1 MASAAKVRSK
11 KLAANKDRLNRLL
24 AELEE
29 LCLGSAD
36 VYEIEEQISMT
47 EEICRASDAL
57 QAELEL
63 DLEGEER
70 CRGTLS
76 TNLEATEVIRTS
88 EHAESCPVNPHAFY
102 HHQQLGELRRLA
114 SEDTKPVMEIYD
126 ELASNAST
134 NLDTVAHFPTWDQAR
149 HTMYNR
155 RARRYPRLPATRQEL
170 RLTAEQ
176 TSTKSGEQTAT
187 RRVLFDY
194 LPTYSQIFE
203 VLHSK
208 AEELGVQLDPATF

>member
-1 MASAAKVRSK
+1 MDADFDRIHFVTTTKNQQKLVYRGKCYTLKRTNRNDKYWMCTERS
-11 KLAANKDRLNRLL
+11 R
-24 AELEE
+24 
-29 LCLGSAD
+29 G
-36 VYEIEEQISMT
+36 
-47 EEICRASDAL
+47 
-57 QAELEL
+57 
-63 DLEGEER
+63 

-114 SEDTKPVMEIYD
+114 SEDTRPVMEIYD

-176 TSTKSGEQTAT
+176 TTTKFGEQFLMYHSPTNDILIFAT
-187 RRVLFDY
+187 
-194 LPTYSQIFE
+194 E
-203 VLHSK
+203 
-208 AEELGVQLDPATF
+208 AGVRLLAQSNCWCKDF